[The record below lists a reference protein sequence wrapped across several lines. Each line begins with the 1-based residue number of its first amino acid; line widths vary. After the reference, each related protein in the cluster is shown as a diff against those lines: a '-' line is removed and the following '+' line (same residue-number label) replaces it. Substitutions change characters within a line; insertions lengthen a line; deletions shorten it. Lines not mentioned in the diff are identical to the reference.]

1 MFLLTG
7 TVTVGIVAYVDWHRS
22 FPDGVK
28 SVNKGHPMP
37 SAVTIA
43 GLAGALATRH
53 RARIEA
59 EQRADLPI
67 QFRQIRITHSR
78 ATAAL

>member
-53 RARIEA
+53 ERLYWRE
-59 EQRADLPI
+59 RRRVPI
-67 QFRQIRITHSR
+67 IH
-78 ATAAL
+78 